1 MSHRHKSLRNDKS
14 YQKKRKRIKEKQELL
29 KEVKLVEKSEK
40 YTSEDQADLFAEC
53 GICFLILRKIFIDT
67 YAG

>member
-14 YQKKRKRIKEKQELL
+14 YQKKRNRIKEKQELR

-40 YTSEDQADLFAEC
+40 ITSED
-53 GICFLILRKIFIDT
+53 
-67 YAG
+67 